1 MGLLLLTLALCLG
14 DQGLA
19 SPLHAVFLPYLQ
31 QPVGYPWMG
40 NRVPVVREFVP
51 MVEPVVVELETQFTC
66 TASGTFADPE
76 TCNKYYV
83 CNEMADG
90 ELKGFIFACAPGL
103 AFDAELGQCNW
114 PTGEDC
120 KHQAPVESCSGL
132 EGDAR
137 KLCQERFTPQV
148 QPVVIELETD
158 LECTASGTF
167 ADPNSCN
174 KYYSCV
180 EFDGEFESYTFDCP
194 PGLLFNALEKE
205 CDWAASVDCSIQES
219 MEIDVCSGPELSE
232 QQRTLCQG
240 NAWKHTDHF
249 RK

>member
-1 MGLLLLTLALCLG
+1 MGLLSLLLGLCLAS
-14 DQGLA
+14 QGLA
-19 SPLHAVFLPYLQ
+19 SPLQAVFLPYLQ

-40 NRVPVVREFVP
+40 NRVPAVREFVP

-66 TASGTFADPE
+66 TASGSFPDPE

-83 CNEMADG
+83 CNEMPNG
-90 ELKGFIFACAPGL
+90 ELKGFIFDCPPGL
-103 AFDAELGQCNW
+103 AFDAELARCNW

-148 QPVVIELETD
+148 EPVVIELETD

-167 ADPNSCN
+167 ADPYSCN

-180 EFDGEFESYTFDCP
+180 EFDGKFESYTFDCP
-194 PGLLFNALEKE
+194 PGLLFNAVENE
-205 CDWAASVDCSIQES
+205 CDWAASVDCSIQEAQ
-219 MEIDVCSGPELSE
+219 EIDVCSGPDLSE